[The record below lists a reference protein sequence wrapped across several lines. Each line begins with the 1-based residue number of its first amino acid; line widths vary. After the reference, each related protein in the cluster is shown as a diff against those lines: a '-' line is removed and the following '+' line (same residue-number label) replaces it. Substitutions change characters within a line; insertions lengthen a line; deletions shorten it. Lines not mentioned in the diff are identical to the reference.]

1 MKFVLAT
8 QNPKKLKE
16 MSAILGELGVEVVSE
31 ADLGVKIEVEE
42 TGETFAENSLLKAKA
57 VMEATKLPAIADDS
71 GLCVDALNGG
81 PGVYS
86 ARFGGEGLDDIGRYR
101 LLLQMMH
108 GQADRRAHF
117 HTTITCAFPNGDV
130 LQDDGEVEGTIAFA
144 PMGENGFGYDPVFFV
159 PDKRKTFAQLTAE
172 EKAEIRATLNLSLSR
187 AMSAA
192 ALLPESTWTPIIE
205 NILSCGVPHVADAV
219 FAGTWKKNRKNLC
232 H

>member
-8 QNPKKLKE
+8 QNPKKLTE
-16 MSAILGELGVEVVSE
+16 MSAILSDLGVEVVSE

-42 TGETFAENSLLKAKA
+42 TGETFAENSLLKARA
-57 VMEATKLPAIADDS
+57 VMEATKLPAIADDT
-71 GLCVDALNGG
+71 
-81 PGVYS
+81 
-86 ARFGGEGLDDIGRYR
+86 GRYR

-144 PMGENGFGYDPVFFV
+144 PMGENGFGYDPVFFM

-172 EKAEIRATLNLSLSR
+172 EKAEISHRGKALRAFKETL
-187 AMSAA
+187 
-192 ALLPESTWTPIIE
+192 
-205 NILSCGVPHVADAV
+205 
-219 FAGTWKKNRKNLC
+219 KNYLAE
-232 H
+232 HQ

>member
-8 QNPKKLKE
+8 QNPKKLTE
-16 MSAILGELGVEVVSE
+16 MSAILSDLGVEVVSE
-31 ADLGVKIEVEE
+31 ADLGVKVEVEE

-86 ARFGGEGLDDIGRYR
+86 AR

-159 PDKRKTFAQLTAE
+159 PDKRKTFAQLSAE
-172 EKAEIRATLNLSLSR
+172 EKAEISHRGKALRAFKETL
-187 AMSAA
+187 
-192 ALLPESTWTPIIE
+192 
-205 NILSCGVPHVADAV
+205 
-219 FAGTWKKNRKNLC
+219 KNYLAE
-232 H
+232 HQ

>member
-1 MKFVLAT
+1 MRLILLGAPGAGKGT
-8 QNPKKLKE
+8 QAAFICKKYGIPQISTGDMLRAAVK
-16 MSAILGELGVEVVSE
+16 AGTPLG
-31 ADLGVKIEVEE
+31 
-42 TGETFAENSLLKAKA
+42 LKAKA

-86 ARFGGEGLDDIGRYR
+86 ARFGGEGLDDTGRYR

-130 LQDDGEVEGTIAFA
+130 LQDDGEVGGTIAFA

-159 PDKRKTFAQLTAE
+159 PDKRKTFAQLSAE
-172 EKAEIRATLNLSLSR
+172 EKAEISHRGKALRAFKETL
-187 AMSAA
+187 
-192 ALLPESTWTPIIE
+192 
-205 NILSCGVPHVADAV
+205 
-219 FAGTWKKNRKNLC
+219 KNYLAE
-232 H
+232 HQ